1 MALLAIAVVAL
12 LIVGYVV
19 YGRFIA
25 RTYALD
31 DARVTP
37 AVRLDDGVDFVPT
50 PRFYLLG
57 QHFSAIAAAGPIAGP
72 ILACQLFGWL
82 PCVLWIVVGVVFIGA
97 VHDFSALPSVR
108 MARVV
113 AEVVREHWPAGLAR
127 DDLSSAG
134 SSVAFADIT
143 ATTFVGTEEPG
154 MAATSKGGG
163 RRGRSTCCRV
173 HGLVERLP
181 AALPH
186 VISCRPPARCGPARF
201 RPLVG
206 ARTWGV
212 ILATASGHG

>member
-97 VHDFSALPSVR
+97 VHDFSALIASVR
-108 MARVV
+108 HGASSV
-113 AEVVREHWPAGLAR
+113 AEVVREHVGRRAWLAMMLFIWLALVCWSR
-127 DDLSSAG
+127 SPTLRRRPSSARPR
-134 SSVAFADIT
+134 
-143 ATTFVGTEEPG
+143 PG
-154 MAATSKGGG
+154 DSAAT
-163 RRGRSTCCRV
+163 
-173 HGLVERLP
+173 
-181 AALPH
+181 
-186 VISCRPPARCGPARF
+186 
-201 RPLVG
+201 
-206 ARTWGV
+206 
-212 ILATASGHG
+212 